1 MNTKNI
7 ATAAISSIL
16 ALGTLTV
23 TSANAVPNQ
32 PSAWEKCAGIAKAG
46 KNDCG
51 ALNGSHNCAGQA
63 TVNDDIND
71 HKIIISAKVCSDI
84 LSIAISDNGK
94 GMTDEVKDNIFE
106 PFYTSSSK
114 GTGLG
119 LAVVKSVVEAHQGE
133 VKYLSQ
139 PGEGAHFCVKIPLL
153 SQVNLKQAQ
162 AVHKANKQ
170 EKSHES
176 S

>member
-63 TVNDDIND
+63 TVNDDINEW
-71 HKIIISAKVCSDI
+71 VY
-84 LSIAISDNGK
+84 L
-94 GMTDEVKDNIFE
+94 
-106 PFYTSSSK
+106 PK
-114 GTGLG
+114 GTCEKITGG
-119 LAVVKSVVEAHQGE
+119 VVKA
-133 VKYLSQ
+133 
-139 PGEGAHFCVKIPLL
+139 
-153 SQVNLKQAQ
+153 
-162 AVHKANKQ
+162 
-170 EKSHES
+170 EKPAKK
-176 S
+176 